1 MNNLELRNIR
11 ILLFT
16 FNSNIEEE
24 NINKLDLNFD
34 RYVLVALR
42 NYIELKNIQ

>member
-1 MNNLELRNIR
+1 MNNLELKSVKL
-11 ILLFT
+11 LLFT
-16 FNSNIEEE
+16 FNSNMEEE

-34 RYVLVALR
+34 KYVLVALR

>member
-1 MNNLELRNIR
+1 MNYLKLKNK

-16 FNSNIEEE
+16 FNYDIEEE
-24 NINKLDLNFD
+24 NINKLDLYFD
-34 RYVLVALR
+34 KYVLVALR